1 MACGW
6 VGGLASALL
15 SEANTIGASGAVSGV
30 IVALSTLRPNSA
42 VHILGDVN
50 AANPLMLLL
59 GTLGA
64 DLARGRGI
72 SWQAHLG
79 GGVAGC
85 VIAWLYTLLPR

>member
-1 MACGW
+1 M
-6 VGGLASALL
+6 
-15 SEANTIGASGAVSGV
+15 
-30 IVALSTLRPNSA
+30 
-42 VHILGDVN
+42 N